1 MLDPQRIRQIAFN
14 LVGNAVKF
22 TKQGFVELSASF
34 EPTCAEAGTFT
45 LSVQDTGCGIS
56 AEDQKRLAS
65 PFVQVGAQKAKA
77 GGTGLGLSIC
87 RKLAKAMGG
96 DLRIASE
103 LGKGTTFSIVVPGVK
118 VVGEE
123 LRTESGK
130 CKVKEESSAT
140 LHSLRIL
147 FADDTKLNHI
157 VMKNMLKKV
166 GVEDVV
172 SAANGREALEI
183 LRREGPSR
191 FDLVLTDMFM
201 PEMTGED
208 LVKEIRADA
217 NLSSMPVY
225 VFTADV
231 EIQKCYAEM
240 GFTNFLLKPVS
251 VEKLHTLT
259 SHLNG

>member
-1 MLDPQRIRQIAFN
+1 M
-14 LVGNAVKF
+14 
-22 TKQGFVELSASF
+22 
-34 EPTCAEAGTFT
+34 
-45 LSVQDTGCGIS
+45 
-56 AEDQKRLAS
+56 
-65 PFVQVGAQKAKA
+65 QVGAQKAKA

-96 DLRIASE
+96 DLKIASE
-103 LGKGTTFSIVVPGVK
+103 LGKGTTFSIVIPGIK
-118 VVGEE
+118 
-123 LRTESGK
+123 TTSHSN
-130 CKVKEESSAT
+130 SSTPPLPNSSTRPLPA
-140 LHSLRIL
+140 LRIL

-183 LRREGPSR
+183 LKREGPSR

-217 NLSSMPVY
+217 NLKSMPVY

-251 VEKLHTLT
+251 VEKLKTLA
-259 SHLNG
+259 SHLDS